1 MTNPLSHKCENYSEP
16 DQLRGDLYS
25 KNNVSKY
32 KQLLI
37 LSINLQIIV
46 PSSSGIA
53 FFSFRFSNDIYKC
66 LNVASG
72 DEFFLQKI
80 WALKTQW

>member
-37 LSINLQIIV
+37 LCINL
-46 PSSSGIA
+46 
-53 FFSFRFSNDIYKC
+53 
-66 LNVASG
+66 
-72 DEFFLQKI
+72 
-80 WALKTQW
+80 